1 MTATFLPVGAG
12 NYTERNLILVGL
24 AGGLVQLAYF
34 TVGWKVF
41 RSTLGQRAMHLQV
54 VQATNGKAMSWM
66 DAIVRWAVIQGP
78 FALTTIVPLA
88 AGSFVMPIA
97 AFWMA
102 FLFYSTQKDPDT
114 RGLHDRF
121 VGARVSIDL

>member
-1 MTATFLPVGAG
+1 
-12 NYTERNLILVGL
+12 
-24 AGGLVQLAYF
+24 
-34 TVGWKVF
+34 
-41 RSTLGQRAMHLQV
+41 V

-78 FALTTIVPLA
+78 FALMTIVPVA
-88 AGSFVMPIA
+88 AGSFVLLIA
-97 AFWMA
+97 VFWMA

-121 VGARVSIDL
+121 VGTRVSIDL